1 MYPRS
6 VKLAPPFI
14 VSIRIEYALL
24 VMLLNQG
31 MSFHERLGSMND
43 YTHTRLSSVL
53 PIVPSRSM
61 LLSETHANGA
71 GHALVLLDVLT
82 LLHFGSCIVVNRLHP
97 HVLLPASELWS
108 VHGDEETLDTT
119 CFGMLD
125 VLPGD
130 FSVAVNVE
138 LEEEV
143 LARCGV
149 VDDIIEGTGGKGSN
163 LARYRVS
170 AKVQNEEPMENEPF
184 E

>member
-1 MYPRS
+1 MLQ
-6 VKLAPPFI
+6 KTFLGTGGTDL
-14 VSIRIEYALL
+14 LL

-108 VHGDEETLDTT
+108 VHGDEEALDPAL
-119 CFGMLD
+119 FGMLH
-125 VLPGD
+125 
-130 FSVAVNVE
+130 
-138 LEEEV
+138 V
-143 LARCGV
+143 LA
-149 VDDIIEGTGGKGSN
+149 SN
-163 LARYRVS
+163 LVIAIHISR
-170 AKVQNEEPMENEPF
+170 
-184 E
+184 